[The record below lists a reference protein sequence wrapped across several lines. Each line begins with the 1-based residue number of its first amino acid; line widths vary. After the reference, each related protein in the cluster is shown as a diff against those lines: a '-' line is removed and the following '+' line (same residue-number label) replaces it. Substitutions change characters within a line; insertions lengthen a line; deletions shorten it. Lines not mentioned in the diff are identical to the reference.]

1 MEGLNPSA
9 DLDNLEANQVRRLLK
24 LCSYTGMRCPPSTL
38 PISMSIRPAE
48 CWWAPQV
55 IKLPANKYTV
65 REKEMLSN
73 VVPVEFFEVAK
84 SPWLSSV
91 LGIGLL
97 GALGYIW

>member
-1 MEGLNPSA
+1 MLRVTCLKALAVQSGFCIPVSA
-9 DLDNLEANQVRRLLK
+9 
-24 LCSYTGMRCPPSTL
+24 
-38 PISMSIRPAE
+38 AE
-48 CWWAPQV
+48 CWRVWQV